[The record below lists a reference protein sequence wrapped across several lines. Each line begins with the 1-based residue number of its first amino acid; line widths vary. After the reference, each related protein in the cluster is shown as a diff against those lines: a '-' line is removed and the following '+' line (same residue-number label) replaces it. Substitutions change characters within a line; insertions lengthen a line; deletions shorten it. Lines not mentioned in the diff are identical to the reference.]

1 MNIYEQLNK
10 INDTESLSER
20 YNVKN
25 AKELKK
31 LKESLKEDTHSMYS
45 NRVEGNNRYF
55 DTMGNKIRYCLL
67 DVIRCKGY
75 TALYRYMQSLDPDAF
90 SAYAPDFT
98 TKLGDQYQEDS
109 VHINRADT
117 FGKIADDLQ
126 QQFIKIV
133 SRVDSR
139 KHSVYEDKTPEE
151 LWNNS
156 PVEIDGKQYAKVQ
169 NLKKKFDI
177 D

>member
-10 INDTESLSER
+10 IDDNESLLEK

-25 AKELKK
+25 TKK
-31 LKESLKEDTHSMYS
+31 SSSSLKEDADSKYS
-45 NRVEGNNRYF
+45 NRVEGDNRYF

-67 DVIRCKGY
+67 DVIRSKGY
-75 TALYRYMQSLDPDAF
+75 TALYWYMKNLDPDAF

-98 TKLGDQYQEDS
+98 TKLGELYQDDS
-109 VHINRADT
+109 VDINRADT

-126 QQFIKIV
+126 QQFIKMV
-133 SRVDSR
+133 SKVDSR
-139 KHSVYEDKTPEE
+139 KRSVYEDKTPEE

-156 PVEIDGKQYAKVQ
+156 PVEIDGEQYKKVQ
-169 NLKKKFDI
+169 NFKKKFGI

>member
-1 MNIYEQLNK
+1 
-10 INDTESLSER
+10 
-20 YNVKN
+20 
-25 AKELKK
+25 
-31 LKESLKEDTHSMYS
+31 
-45 NRVEGNNRYF
+45 
-55 DTMGNKIRYCLL
+55 
-67 DVIRCKGY
+67 
-75 TALYRYMQSLDPDAF
+75 MQSLDPDAF
-90 SAYAPDFT
+90 SAYASDFT

-169 NLKKKFDI
+169 NLKKKFGI